1 MDPQVARGMGVN
13 HVKGILLYGPPGTG
27 KSLVARKLGR
37 LLNSGRE
44 PRVVNGPEILQ
55 RWVGQSEEN
64 IRLLFADAELEYR
77 DYGAFHSLSS
87 DHW

>member
-1 MDPQVARGMGVN
+1 MGVS
-13 HVKGILLYGPPGTG
+13 HVKGILLFGPPGTG

-64 IRLLFADAELEYR
+64 VRLLFADAEREHR
-77 DYGAFHSLSS
+77 DYGAREGRPRT
-87 DHW
+87 